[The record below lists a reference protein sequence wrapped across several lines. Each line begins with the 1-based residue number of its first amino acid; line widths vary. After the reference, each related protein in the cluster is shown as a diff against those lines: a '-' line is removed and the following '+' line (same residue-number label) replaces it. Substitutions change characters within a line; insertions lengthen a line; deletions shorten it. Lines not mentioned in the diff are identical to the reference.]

1 MKISVFTTPGHTCA
15 LTKKKKKKV
24 NYDIKN
30 KILLASRTLKIRHVA
45 FGEC

>member
-15 LTKKKKKKV
+15 LTKKKV